1 MNDDILTPSS
11 PDGYAVR
18 QKKANFVVNLGLGCN
33 AVLAALKLT
42 AGIIGH
48 SQALLADGVNSVSDV
63 VYFLV
68 VKVFVKLSG
77 KPADSEHPYGHYQ
90 YETIAALVVGA
101 FVITTGLAIFWDSVN
116 TAFDQICGKKAVA
129 TVSAYTLWIALATI
143 GLKIVLMIQAQRA
156 GKATG
161 NLAIIAVGKDHRND
175 MFASAGVAVGIL
187 LSMLGFAWADP
198 IAGAMVAIMVAKTG
212 LDILREAADD
222 LMDSVPGS
230 ELSEQIRVALS
241 DEKSIRKVEEIHA
254 HRFGPYLVVNITI
267 CINGSLT
274 VAQADAIATSA
285 ETKLIER
292 INFLRKVYIHTHP
305 AERCASGQNRCG

>member
-1 MNDDILTPSS
+1 MSDTILTPSS
-11 PDGYAVR
+11 PDGYAAR
-18 QKKANFVVNLGLGCN
+18 QKKADFVVNLGLGCN
-33 AVLAALKLT
+33 TVLAALKLV
-42 AGIIGH
+42 AGIVGH

-101 FVITTGLAIFWDSVN
+101 FVITTGLAIFWNSVN
-116 TAFDQICGKKAVA
+116 TAFDQVLGKKAAVA
-129 TVSAYTLWIALATI
+129 VSSFTLWIALATI
-143 GLKIVLMIQAQRA
+143 AMKIVLMIQALRA
-156 GKATG
+156 GRVTG
-161 NLAIIAVGKDHRND
+161 NLAIMAVGKDHRND
-175 MFASAGVAVGIL
+175 MLASAGVAAGIL
-187 LSMLGFAWADP
+187 LSMLGFGWADP

-230 ELSEQIRVALS
+230 ELSEQIRAALS
-241 DEKSIRKVEEIHA
+241 DEKSIRQVEEIHA
-254 HRFGPYLVVNITI
+254 HRFGPYLVANITI
-267 CINGSLT
+267 CIDGSLT
-274 VAQADAIATSA
+274 VAEADAIATSA

-292 INFLRKVYIHTHP
+292 IDFLRKVYIHTHP
-305 AERCASGQNRCG
+305 AARCAGGQHKH